1 MDLLDLR
8 AKVSI
13 DTSDYEKGM
22 QTAKK
27 SADEYKKDV
36 MSLAAQYKKSGMDMS
51 SAMKKA
57 YQDIDKSAYETG
69 TTAEKSAKKVKDA
82 FSEMGES
89 AEKAANKTESSWDG
103 AYKSFKDM
111 QSQFSTMVDTF
122 KGMALVKGIQAVAGA
137 VNNLIEST
145 EEYRVAQ
152 GKLKTAFEV
161 AGYSADVAQEAYQGL
176 YAIIGDTDTAVEA
189 AQLMAKLSDSVED
202 FSAWTDIAAGVA
214 GTFGDALP
222 INSLMEAANETV
234 RVGEVTGVLADALN
248 WAGVYEDDF
257 NAALADC
264 TNEAERNK
272 LTMDA
277 LTAIYGDATD
287 AFYEN
292 NQEVI
297 SARENQTKLDD
308 AMADLGSSVSDLK
321 NGLLVGL
328 TPAISTA
335 ASTTADFIDDL
346 VEANNQIFQLLQNL
360 PKIPN
365 VGVGMTGNA
374 LSLGLGLGL
383 KLKGAEEEQGA
394 LGAGRGDYLSSKASQ
409 EYSAARAGT
418 LGIGQTALEKSVET
432 AITQGVPDAV
442 KKSSEDVLEVIRAA
456 GEAAESTVA
465 KSTAKT
471 TASTQKTLY
480 EQLSERYKSTYSG
493 LSTEL
498 SNSETE
504 YQIWAETVGDSVSEA
519 DKLQKKL
526 ESLNEQHSIQEEAV
540 KAAQEAYDAYAA
552 SEGASKEEATSLY
565 NTVLKQKLALAQ
577 LQTEID
583 GTAQAYN
590 DATDKSKQYAD
601 ALEEGRA
608 AASDLGSSLST
619 LGGVIEDLG
628 DTTENDG
635 ISSFG
640 EFLSTLGGGISTILS
655 VISAVQSLTGALQ
668 TLSSVSG
675 TVNALGGI
683 GGAVTAAGG
692 AAAGGGA
699 AAAGAAGAGAALI
712 PTLAIGGAAIAG
724 AYAGV
729 STVKDVVET
738 WKDKSKSTGEKLVES
753 AGELLWGLSPIGGIT
768 NLVSDLFGSKKSSD
782 ESTTATASY
791 STSYTSPSTTT
802 TTTGG
807 VTVIQNIYSE
817 AKTSAELMREARYE
831 QERAVLMA

>member
-8 AKVSI
+8 AKVSL
-13 DTSDYEKGM
+13 DTSEYEKGVREV
-22 QTAKK
+22 KK
-27 SADEYKKDV
+27 SADEIE
-36 MSLAAQYKKSGMDMS
+36 KSYD
-51 SAMKKA
+51 
-57 YQDIDKSAYETG
+57 DIDKSASDSG
-69 TTAEKSAKKVKDA
+69 KAAEKGAKKVKDA
-82 FSEMGES
+82 FSEMGDS

-103 AYKSFKDM
+103 AVKSFKDM

-122 KGMALVKGIQAVAGA
+122 KGLALVKGIQAVAGA

-152 GKLKTAFEV
+152 GKLNTAFEV

-176 YAIIGDTDTAVEA
+176 YGIIGDTDTAVEA

-248 WAGVYEDDF
+248 WAGVSEDDF

-264 TNEAERNK
+264 TDEAERNK

-277 LTAIYGDATD
+277 LTAIYSDATD
-287 AFYEN
+287 AFHEN

-297 SARENQTKLDD
+297 AARENQTKLDD

-335 ASTTADFIDDL
+335 ASETADFIDDL

-365 VGVGMTGNA
+365 VGVGATGNA
-374 LSLGLGLGL
+374 LSIGLGLGL
-383 KLKGAEEEQGA
+383 QLRGAEEEQGPF
-394 LGAGRGDYLSSKASQ
+394 GSGRGDYLSSKVSQ
-409 EYSAARAGT
+409 EYAAARAGN
-418 LGIGQTALEKSVET
+418 LGIGKTALETSVE
-432 AITQGVPDAV
+432 AAVTQGIPDAA
-442 KKSSEDVLEVIRAA
+442 KKSSEDVLEIIKAA
-456 GEAAESTVA
+456 GAAADEETKKAAEKTTT
-465 KSTAKT
+465 TAKKT
-471 TASTQKTLY
+471 TEKQKTLY
-480 EQLSERYKSTYSG
+480 EQLTEQYKTTYSG
-493 LSTEL
+493 LSAEL

-519 DKLQKKL
+519 DKLQKQL

-552 SEGASKEEATSLY
+552 SEGASEEEATALY

-583 GTAQAYN
+583 GTAQAY
-590 DATDKSKQYAD
+590 DEATNKAKQYAD
-601 ALEEGRA
+601 ALEEGMS
-608 AASDLGSSLST
+608 AASDLGGSLST

-628 DTTENDG
+628 ETTENDG

-712 PTLAIGGAAIAG
+712 PTLAIGGAAIGG

-738 WKDKSKSTGEKLVES
+738 WKDESKSTGEKLVES
-753 AGELLWGLSPIGGIT
+753 AGEILWGLSPIGGIT

-782 ESTTATASY
+782 ESTASAASY
-791 STSYTSPSTTT
+791 STSYTAPATTT
-802 TTTGG
+802 TTTGNG